1 MSSNLISVVLQFI
14 VVAGLL
20 NVWLLRAQS
29 QTAYRG
35 GSAKSLRAEFET
47 YGLPEW
53 FFYLIGFLKIGS
65 AIMLLAGIA
74 MPGLVG
80 PAASIVVGLMLGAI
94 AMHIKVGDP
103 AMKSLPAALMLL
115 MSLIIL
121 YTHG

>member
-1 MSSNLISVVLQFI
+1 MSSNLISVVLQF
-14 VVAGLL
+14 VVGAGLL

-29 QTAYRG
+29 RTAYRG
-35 GSAKSLRAEFET
+35 GSAESLRAEFET

-80 PAASIVVGLMLGAI
+80 PASSIVVGLMLGAI

-115 MSLIIL
+115 MSLTIL

>member
-14 VVAGLL
+14 VGAGLL

-35 GSAKSLRAEFET
+35 GSADSLRGEFET

-121 YTHG
+121 YTHN

>member
-14 VVAGLL
+14 VGAGLL

-29 QTAYRG
+29 KTAYRG
-35 GSAKSLRAEFET
+35 GSANSLRAEFET

-115 MSLIIL
+115 MSLVIL